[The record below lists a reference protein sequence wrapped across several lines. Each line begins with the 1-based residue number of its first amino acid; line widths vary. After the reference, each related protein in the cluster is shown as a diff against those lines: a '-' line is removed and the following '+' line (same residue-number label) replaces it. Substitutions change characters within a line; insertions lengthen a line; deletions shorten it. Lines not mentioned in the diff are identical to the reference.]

1 MPGSNVGGFTRE
13 RGKRPFPPLPKTQ
26 TGGVQ
31 APAAADSNAG

>member
-26 TGGVQ
+26 NPDRGSSG
-31 APAAADSNAG
+31 AAGA